1 MGPVDHRRGGSAK
14 GPRWRLYKAAN
25 PACKGLARLD
35 RAVLRPGARGDEP
48 QLAGLFNDAAMP
60 HAARHDEGLP
70 GLQNGSALAARGVEH
85 QLQLTRQQGQ
95 DLLAGGMAL
104 PMVPVGVLART
115 AHQAAVAEVVAAFDA
130 RPELGA
136 AFHGKRALV
145 GPEMDIGAIERQ
157 RPRCAGLWP
166 SGRS

>member
-35 RAVLRPGARGDEP
+35 RAVLRPGARGDEH

-70 GLQNGSALAARGVEH
+70 GLQNGS
-85 QLQLTRQQGQ
+85 

-104 PMVPVGVLART
+104 PMVPVGGLARA
-115 AHQAAVAEVVAAFDA
+115 AHQAAVAEVVAAFDT

-145 GPEMDIGAIERQ
+145 GPEMDIGAI
-157 RPRCAGLWP
+157 
-166 SGRS
+166 